1 MTEAFRQYLETE
13 RQYSTHTVTAYT
25 QDVKECIQ
33 YIFDAFN
40 LDLNTT
46 RHYDAITHR
55 MLRSWMADM
64 IQQKIS
70 KRSVARKIASLNAF
84 YRFLLKTGAA
94 TQNPA
99 RRVAIPKAEKKLP
112 VFLKQEETQRLFAPE
127 MFTDDFIGLRD
138 RCILEVLYGCGIRRA
153 EVVQLQFRNIKF
165 QENVLKVLG
174 KGNKERIIPFGAPVK
189 DAFMKYIQTC
199 EEQGFDYSTH
209 FLLNDKGNK
218 LNPRFV
224 HTIVNRYIS
233 NVSNIQKKSPHVL
246 RHSFATHLLDEG
258 ADLNAI
264 KEMLGHTS
272 LAATQVYVHNSIA
285 KLKKAYQQAHPKA

>member
-1 MTEAFRQYLETE
+1 MTQAFHRYLETE
-13 RQYSTHTVTAYT
+13 RQYSTHTVLAYT
-25 QDVKECIQ
+25 QDVEEFIR
-33 YIFDAFN
+33 YVFEAFN
-40 LDLNTT
+40 IDLKSSSQ
-46 RHYDAITHR
+46 YDSITHR
-55 MLRSWMADM
+55 MVRSWMSDM
-64 IQQKIS
+64 IEQKIS

-84 YRFLLKTGAA
+84 YRFLLKTGSA

-99 RRVAIPKAEKKLP
+99 KRVSIPKAEKKLP
-112 VFLKQEETQRLFAPE
+112 VFLKQDDTQRLFAPE
-127 MFTDDFIGLRD
+127 MFSEDFSGVRD
-138 RCILEVLYGCGIRRA
+138 KCILEVLYGCGIRRA
-153 EVVQLQFRNIKF
+153 EVVQLQFKNIKL
-165 QENVLKVLG
+165 QEGVLKVLG
-174 KGNKERIIPFGAPVK
+174 KGNKERIIPFGSPVK
-189 DAFMKYIQTC
+189 EAFINYMQAC

-209 FLLNDKGNK
+209 FLLTDQGNK
-218 LNPRFV
+218 LYPRLV

-233 NVSNIQKKSPHVL
+233 AVSDIKKKSPHVL